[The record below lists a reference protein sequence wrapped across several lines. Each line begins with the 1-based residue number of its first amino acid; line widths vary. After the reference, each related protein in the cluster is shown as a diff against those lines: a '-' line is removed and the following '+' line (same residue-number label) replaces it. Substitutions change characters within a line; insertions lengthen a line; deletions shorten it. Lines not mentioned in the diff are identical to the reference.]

1 MERIKQA
8 LEKARSEREKA
19 GTGTG
24 PGAVRTSSGARA
36 PNLIAYTHTRTIEVA
51 DDLLREKRIISGIE
65 QNSFTDAYKI
75 LRTQVLQRLKENG
88 WNSVAITSPGFN
100 EGKTLTAINLAISLA
115 MEVDYTVLLVD
126 ADLRNPS
133 IQSYFGLGTEKGL
146 SEYLTD
152 NIPLDELLIHPAH
165 IPRFVVLPG
174 GKSLINSSEMLN
186 SPKMVRLV
194 EEVKTRYPSRIIIF
208 DLPPLLSAA
217 DALVF
222 SPYVDAALL
231 VIEEGKTQTEDAKR
245 AVGLLQGTN
254 LIGTVLNKSWT
265 KLKDGENKTAEWYR
279 HLAAGLQ
286 SYCQPM
292 KQWFSRMRKGKS

>member
-8 LEKARSEREKA
+8 LEQARSEREKA
-19 GTGTG
+19 GTVSGS
-24 PGAVRTSSGARA
+24 VRTSSSASA
-36 PNLIAYTHTRTIEVA
+36 PKLIAYTHTRTIEVA
-51 DDLLREKRIISGIE
+51 DDLLREKRIISGLE

-75 LRTQVLQRLKENG
+75 LRTQVLQRLKEGG
-88 WNSVAITSPGFN
+88 WNSVAITSPGLN

-126 ADLRNPS
+126 ADLRNPG
-133 IQSYFGLGTEKGL
+133 IQGYFGLGTEKGL

-152 NIPLDELLIHPAH
+152 NVPLDELLVHPAH

-194 EEVKTRYPSRIIIF
+194 EELKTRYPSRIIIF

-254 LIGTVLNKSWT
+254 LMGTVLNKSWT
-265 KLKDGENKTAEWYR
+265 KLKDGEDKTAER
-279 HLAAGLQ
+279 FSQLAVRLQ
-286 SYCQPM
+286 LYYQPM
-292 KQWFSRMRKGKS
+292 KQWFSRIRRGKN

>member
-8 LEKARSEREKA
+8 LEKARSEREK
-19 GTGTG
+19 GG
-24 PGAVRTSSGARA
+24 SGSTPVPASASARA
-36 PNLIAYTHTRTIEVA
+36 PKLIAYTHTRTFEVA
-51 DDLLREKRIISGIE
+51 EDLLREKRIISGVE

-126 ADLRNPS
+126 ADLRHPGMQN
-133 IQSYFGLGTEKGL
+133 YFGLDTEKGL

-152 NIPLDELLIHPAH
+152 NEPLDGLLIHPAP

-186 SPKMVRLV
+186 SPKMVHLV
-194 EEVKTRYPSRIIIF
+194 EELKTRYPSRIIIF

-217 DALVF
+217 DALAF
-222 SPYVDAALL
+222 TPYVDSALL
-231 VIEEGKTQTEDAKR
+231 VIEEGKTQREDAKR
-245 AVGLLQGTN
+245 AAGLLQGPHFM
-254 LIGTVLNKSWT
+254 GTVLNKSWT
-265 KLKDGENKTAEWYR
+265 GLKDDKVKSVELFDRMVGRVQLY
-279 HLAAGLQ
+279 
-286 SYCQPM
+286 YQPI
-292 KQWFSRMRKGKS
+292 KQWFIRRREGKS